1 MAVGAGKEIS
11 KINVYI
17 RKKRNELQFSVNKQI
32 FMSKVLVA
40 YFSALG
46 VTERVVR
53 QLADVTHYNTPP
65 LTGNRA
71 SS

>member
-11 KINVYI
+11 KINAYI
-17 RKKRNELQFSVNKQI
+17 RRKRNDLRFSVNKQI
-32 FMSKVLVA
+32 FMSKILVA
-40 YFSALG
+40 YFSASG
-46 VTERVVR
+46 VTERVAR
-53 QLADVTHYNTPP
+53 HNIPP